1 MWNWNI
7 AMKSGETITVEGAD
21 AYCPEGPLTT
31 FFCTGSN
38 RQTIDSWSTR
48 ISSYRT
54 ADIVTIE
61 RAKAEAIELNTPAVE
76 AVEAVGAVGAVRQD
90 RPAITIDL
98 TDDSFGASQRR
109 FSVAS

>member
-1 MWNWNI
+1 MWNWNV
-7 AMKSGETITVEGAD
+7 AMKSGETIKVEGAD

-61 RAKAEAIELNTPAVE
+61 RAKAEAIELNAPAATE
-76 AVEAVGAVGAVRQD
+76 
-90 RPAITIDL
+90 RPAINIDL
-98 TDDSFGASQRR
+98 TDDSFTQTERR
-109 FSVAS
+109 FSVAG

>member
-1 MWNWNI
+1 MWNWNV
-7 AMKSGETITVEGAD
+7 AMKSGETIKVEGAD

-61 RAKAEAIELNTPAVE
+61 RAKAEAIELNPPAVKVVTGQPAE
-76 AVEAVGAVGAVRQD
+76 
-90 RPAITIDL
+90 RPAVTIDL

-109 FSVAS
+109 FSIVS